1 MKKAELLNIIENW
14 ESKNKSYAQFDFS
27 YLESYSNK
35 DSKFEEG
42 MVSFIV
48 NTLSGDLAILD
59 IDVRQKDWKNFR
71 NSLNKIKSKFQM
83 IGAMRLVEICE
94 DLNERSKIPFI
105 KNQMNNDIELLKV
118 GIKDAI
124 TSLHSLY
131 NTSETIIRKIA

>member
-1 MKKAELLNIIENW
+1 MKKAELLNIIDNW
-14 ESKNKSYAQFDFS
+14 ESKNKAYAQFDFS
-27 YLESYSNK
+27 YLEAYSNK

-59 IDVRQKDWKNFR
+59 IDFRQKDWKNFR

-94 DLNERSKIPFI
+94 GLTERSKIPFI
-105 KNQMNNDIELLKV
+105 KNQMRDDVELLKM
-118 GIKDAI
+118 GSKQAI
-124 TSLHSLY
+124 TSLHSLF

>member
-1 MKKAELLNIIENW
+1 MKKELLNIIEKW

-27 YLESYSNK
+27 YLEAYSEK

-59 IDVRQKDWKNFR
+59 IDARQKDWKNFR

-94 DLNERSKIPFI
+94 DLSERSKIPFI
-105 KNQMNNDIELLKV
+105 KNQMGEDIELLKTGV
-118 GIKDAI
+118 RQAI
-124 TSLHSLY
+124 TSLHSLF
-131 NTSETIIRKIA
+131 NTSSETIVRKIA